1 MFWTVTQALLSG
13 LATTFQI
20 FILTLLFSLPL
31 GLVIA
36 LASMSKFKPLRYLMQ
51 DHCVDCSRHTADA
64 AVDHYFLWPR
74 FMV

>member
-51 DHCVDCSRHTADA
+51 TIVWLFA
-64 AVDHYFLWPR
+64 AHR
-74 FMV
+74 